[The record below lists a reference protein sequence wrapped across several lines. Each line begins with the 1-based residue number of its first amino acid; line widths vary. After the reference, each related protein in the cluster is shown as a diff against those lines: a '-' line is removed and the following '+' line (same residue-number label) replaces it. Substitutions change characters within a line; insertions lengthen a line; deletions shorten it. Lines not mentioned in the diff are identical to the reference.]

1 MAEEP
6 SVLPPQRAA
15 GWAAIA
21 VLIVAAVVLYFV
33 YSPGVP
39 PLTEERAVDTTAAP

>member
-6 SVLPPQRAA
+6 SVLPPRRAL
-15 GWAAIA
+15 GWAAIG
-21 VLIVAAVVLYFV
+21 VLIVVAVALYFA
-33 YSPGVP
+33 YSPSVP